1 MTSREFGMVVS
12 WTITGPSLRLLVNGP
27 AGERERLEEDEPGL
41 ESVPAGEVFLED
53 DVLICSR

>member
-1 MTSREFGMVVS
+1 MVVS
-12 WTITGPSLRLLVNGP
+12 WTITGPSLRLLVNGI